1 MAATDGGIEVDR
13 FTFHASARCD
23 AVCMAQS
30 EETVAISFL
39 RRDGRKHLLA
49 QISRDDAADDH
60 ALTGATMTP
69 EISRAL
75 NALGL
80 LIVSG
85 ILIGGFY
92 FTIAWDELPCPLCL
106 LQRVGFVAVGLGLA
120 LNLIY
125 GPRPSHYGIMMIG
138 AIYGGAV
145 AIRQILLHI
154 VPGTGSYGSPVLGL
168 HFYTWSGIFFALILV
183 GTALMLL
190 FDRQFARVSE
200 GASSNAPDFGGS
212 AFAKF
217 AFAVI
222 VLVTAADAVSALLE
236 CGPYVCDDPP
246 TSYKFLDQLTG
257 KSL

>member
-1 MAATDGGIEVDR
+1 
-13 FTFHASARCD
+13 
-23 AVCMAQS
+23 
-30 EETVAISFL
+30 
-39 RRDGRKHLLA
+39 
-49 QISRDDAADDH
+49 
-60 ALTGATMTP
+60 MTP

-85 ILIGGFY
+85 VLIGGFY
-92 FTIAWDELPCPLCL
+92 FTIAWSELPCPLCL

-125 GPRPSHYGIMMIG
+125 VPRPSHYGIMIIG

-145 AIRQILLHI
+145 ATRQILLHI

-168 HFYTWSGIFFALILV
+168 HFYTWSAIFFALILV

-200 GASSNAPDFGGS
+200 GPPSNAPDFGGS

-217 AFAVI
+217 AFVVI